1 MTKKKE
7 KPIRNQKKIS
17 SKYDREEASD
27 EIEKMVA
34 DIQYRIKCQ
43 CAINMVELKLQMIQ
57 EELSE
62 ETGRCIVSHICSRIK
77 SADSIRRKLIK
88 KGYPVTVQAASEKL
102 NDRIGVRATCF
113 FEDDIYEIVKRIS
126 AHEDVTV
133 IKEKDYIKKPKANG
147 YHSFHLIV
155 EVPVFSDSGCER
167 KRVEIQFRTV
177 AMDFWAQLD
186 YQLCYKR
193 EISGE
198 QGEDI
203 QKELHQYAEE
213 IAKMDKNMMRIRK
226 EIETM

>member
-1 MTKKKE
+1 MSKKSAKD
-7 KPIRNQKKIS
+7 PGRAV
-17 SKYDREEASD
+17 DAMEAAVTDS
-27 EIEKMVA
+27 
-34 DIQYRIKCQ
+34 QYRIKCE
-43 CAINMVELKLQMIQ
+43 CAISMVELKLQMIQ
-57 EELSE
+57 DELSE
-62 ETGRCIVSHICSRIK
+62 EYGRMIVRDICSRIK
-77 SADSIRRKLIK
+77 TADSICRKLQK
-88 KGYPVTVQAASEKL
+88 KGYKCTFAEATEKL
-102 NDRIGVRATCF
+102 NDMIGVRVTCF

-133 IKEKDYIKKPKANG
+133 VKEKDYIQKPKSNG

-155 EVPVFSDSGCER
+155 DVPVYSDAGCER

-193 EISGE
+193 EISGA

-203 QKELHQYAEE
+203 QKELKKYAEE
-213 IAKMDKNMMRIRK
+213 IARMDKNMMRIRK

>member
-1 MTKKKE
+1 M
-7 KPIRNQKKIS
+7 
-17 SKYDREEASD
+17 EAA
-27 EIEKMVA
+27 VA
-34 DIQYRIKCQ
+34 DSQYRIKCE
-43 CAINMVELKLQMIQ
+43 CAISMVELKLQMIQ
-57 EELSE
+57 DELSE
-62 ETGRCIVSHICSRIK
+62 EYGRMIVSNICSRIK
-77 SADSIRRKLIK
+77 TADSICKKLQK
-88 KGYPVTVQAASEKL
+88 KGYKCTFAEATEKL
-102 NDRIGVRATCF
+102 NDMIGVRVTCF

-133 IKEKDYIKKPKANG
+133 VKEKDYIQKPKSNG

-155 EVPVFSDSGCER
+155 EVPVYSDAGCEW

-193 EISGE
+193 EISGA

-203 QKELHQYAEE
+203 QKELKKYAEE
-213 IAKMDKNMMRIRK
+213 IARMDKNMMRIRK